1 MNYIQFSYKSDY
13 YGFCYNDILLSY
25 SITEVLS
32 LVTQLATKDPRYRH
46 VYQEKERRCV
56 GPLNRKKSLVS
67 IQDVCGP
74 SSFRSWVQRVLVV
87 CENEARNKGPASA
100 CMDFFD
106 SVMDRSTL
114 LCRKSRSTF
123 ERFLTS
129 LRTERTIFGSFWRLF
144 ENIRWMCCR
153 LIFHTQVGLDSI
165 CCYSL

>member
-1 MNYIQFSYKSDY
+1 MNYIQFSYKADY

-56 GPLNRKKSLVS
+56 GLLNRKKSLVS

-87 CENEARNKGPASA
+87 CENEARDKGPASA
-100 CMDFFD
+100 CMDFLIPSWIGVLSCVERVDWLSRD
-106 SVMDRSTL
+106 SWHHCEPKERYLDRSDVYSRIFVG
-114 LCRKSRSTF
+114 CAADWYFIRK
-123 ERFLTS
+123 
-129 LRTERTIFGSFWRLF
+129 
-144 ENIRWMCCR
+144 
-153 LIFHTQVGLDSI
+153 
-165 CCYSL
+165 